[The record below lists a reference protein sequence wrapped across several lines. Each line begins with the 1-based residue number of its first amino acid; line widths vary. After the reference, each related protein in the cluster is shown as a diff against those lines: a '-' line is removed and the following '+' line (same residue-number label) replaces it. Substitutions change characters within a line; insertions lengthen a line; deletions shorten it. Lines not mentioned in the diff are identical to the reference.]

1 VVTTPSARL
10 ALTVVCWTL
19 ALFAEVAGI
28 LLLVV
33 EGRRTGRALRRWRQ
47 VEPEDEGLFAKQHQ
61 LDGLVDVLAGNPV
74 DRGTAVALLV
84 IGVVV
89 GTVGNLLTL

>member
-1 VVTTPSARL
+1 MSPTARL

-19 ALFAEVAGI
+19 ALLCELAGL
-28 LLLVV
+28 LLLVAD
-33 EGRRTGRALRRWRQ
+33 GRRTGRALRHWRQ
-47 VEPEDEGLFAKQHQ
+47 VDPADQGLFVKQQQ
-61 LDGLVDVLAGNPV
+61 LDALVDVLQGRPF

>member
-1 VVTTPSARL
+1 MSPTARL

-19 ALFAEVAGI
+19 ALLAEVAGI

-33 EGRRTGRALRRWRQ
+33 EGRRTGRALRRWRH
-47 VEPEDEGLFAKQHQ
+47 VEPADEGLFAKQRQ
-61 LDGLVDVLAGNPV
+61 LDGLVDVLVGSSF
-74 DRGTAVALLV
+74 DRGTAVALLAL
-84 IGVVV
+84 GVVV